1 MPQLSAVEAWTHHTQ
16 ELDAAFPV
24 SKWEQ
29 LALVQTRFD
38 ETPAYAKLD
47 RLPLAWWGL
56 YRRR

>member
-1 MPQLSAVEAWTHHTQ
+1 MQ
-16 ELDAAFPV
+16 ELEAAFPD

-47 RLPLAWWGL
+47 KLPLAWWGL